1 MRSGVTMSDEV
12 WMTYDEAAAALG
24 IKADSVRRRAAA
36 RKWPRR
42 TGNDRKARVGIPRD
56 IIPDATPAPTPD
68 VTPDDPE
75 IIRIREELAEAR
87 TEVRLL
93 REQISDLKEDRDA
106 WRELS
111 NRPQPSLLERIRKSF
126 SGS

>member
-1 MRSGVTMSDEV
+1 MTDDVT
-12 WMTYDEAAAALG
+12 WLTYDEAAAALG

-56 IIPDATPAPTPD
+56 IIPEGIPAPTPAI
-68 VTPDDPE
+68 TPDNPDASGL
-75 IIRIREELAEAR
+75 REELAEAR
-87 TEVRLL
+87 TEVRML
-93 REQISDLKEDRDA
+93 RERIRDLKEDRDA
-106 WRELS
+106 WREIAS
-111 NRPQPSLLERIRKSF
+111 RPQPSLFERIRKSL

>member
-1 MRSGVTMSDEV
+1 MTDELE
-12 WMTYDEAAAALG
+12 WLTYDEAAKALG

-56 IIPDATPAPTPD
+56 IIPDATPAPTTD
-68 VTPDDPE
+68 ITPDDTDM
-75 IIRIREELAEAR
+75 IQIREELAEAR

-93 REQISDLKEDRDA
+93 REQISDLKDDRDA
-106 WRELS
+106 WRELA

-126 SGS
+126 AGS